1 MHLLTS
7 LVLGEVD
14 KGCHRRIKEREGG
27 NPHEAKVTSRRKIKT
42 KEEDSFEYGMVGC
55 RSKSAVHKMDMG
67 HQLHFLMFKKSS
79 KYLNQIGNR
88 DMFNL
93 NDTLGNKHQL
103 SL

>member
-1 MHLLTS
+1 M
-7 LVLGEVD
+7 
-14 KGCHRRIKEREGG
+14 KRRLHPEERSKE
-27 NPHEAKVTSRRKIKT
+27 KKKIHSS
-42 KEEDSFEYGMVGC
+42 EMVGC
-55 RSKSAVHKMDMG
+55 RSKSAVHKMDEG